1 MLIFY
6 IVFFKGAD
14 MKKILLITAV
24 LIIASFQVSGA
35 SPSSDVVLLL
45 SDSDKDIQSVSQA
58 FQAEFGK
65 DVSVINLEGSD
76 IKQKEE
82 GEKLE
87 AEPPELA
94 VVVGD
99 LAAQAAKWYLGDV
112 PVVYCNSFRAA
123 KLSLTE
129 MKAAGVYY
137 EPDPADQ
144 LDSIREV
151 FPDVKKVGLL
161 YAPEFSLVKEG
172 QIKSKARARNID
184 IQISTCDD
192 VKELPARLKTL
203 MPQVDIVWVLT
214 DPQVLSK
221 HSNRFIVMQS
231 ISMQVPV
238 FCGEESLGLGG
249 ATAALVPSP
258 ESVGKTAARE
268 AKKVLKGR
276 TPEPGTL
283 VYPEGRLIINQKMA
297 GNFNIDLDSDIMEKA
312 VQVIK

>member
-1 MLIFY
+1 
-6 IVFFKGAD
+6 
-14 MKKILLITAV
+14 MKKFLMITALLI
-24 LIIASFQVSGA
+24 ISSFQMTGA
-35 SPSSDVVLLL
+35 SPAPDVVLLL
-45 SDSDKDIQSVSQA
+45 SDSDKDTQSISEA
-58 FQAEFGK
+58 FLAEFGK
-65 DVSVINLEGSD
+65 NARTINLEGSD

-99 LAAQAAKWYLGDV
+99 LAAQAAKWYLEDV

-172 QIKSKARARNID
+172 RIKSKARGRGID
-184 IQISTCDD
+184 IRISTCDD
-192 VKELPARLKTL
+192 VKELPAKLKAL
-203 MPQVDIVWVLT
+203 MPQVDLVWVLT
-214 DPQVLSK
+214 DPHVLSK

-238 FCGEESLGLGG
+238 FCGEESLGRGG

-258 ESVGKTAARE
+258 ESVGKTAARQAE
-268 AKKVLKGR
+268 KVLKGR
-276 TPEPGTL
+276 APEPGTV
-283 VYPEGRLIINQKMA
+283 VYPEGRLIVNRKMA
-297 GNFNIDLDSDIMEKA
+297 GNLNIDFDSDLMEKA
-312 VQVIK
+312 VQVIQ